1 MPDQIRVLLV
11 DDHFMIR
18 AGLQR
23 LLESEPSIRVVAEA
37 EDGRGAFEQY
47 RATMPDVVVLDLI
60 MPTGDESAGET
71 VTPKANGGLE
81 AIRRIRSYDDRA
93 HILVLTGKESEPF
106 PSHVI
111 QAGALGFVTKR
122 CAPGELVEAIS
133 EVHAGRQYLSHV
145 VREQGADFEA
155 DASLTDKLTKRE
167 FQVFS
172 LLAEGQSVAAIAEQI
187 HLSPKTVHAHRTN
200 IFRKLELGNNSE
212 LVHLAIRQ
220 GIVDA

>member
-23 LLESEPSIRVVAEA
+23 LLEGERRIRVVAEA

-47 RATMPDVVVLDLI
+47 RATMPDVVVLDLV
-60 MPTGDESAGET
+60 MPTGDEPAGET

-81 AIRRIRSYDDRA
+81 TIRRIRSYDDRA
-93 HILVLTGKESEPF
+93 RILVLTGKESEPF

-122 CAPGELVEAIS
+122 CAPEELVEAIS
-133 EVHAGRQYLSHV
+133 EVYAGRRYLSHA
-145 VREQGADFEA
+145 VREQGADF
-155 DASLTDKLTKRE
+155 DAEVSLTDKLTRRE
-167 FQVFS
+167 FQIFS
-172 LLAEGQSVAAIAEQI
+172 LLAEGQSAAAIAEQM
-187 HLSPKTVHAHRTN
+187 HLSPKTIHAHRTN
-200 IFRKLELGNNSE
+200 IFRKLQLGNNSE
-212 LVHLAIRQ
+212 LVHLAIRH